1 MSPIQFDF
9 PDRMRRGMFWMVG
22 PQHVS
27 LLVSQLQVNLGR
39 LGVLLARSSPGG
51 KQLLH
56 TPQYTPHANTQPL
69 KFACWHCFPLALRQ
83 SRAFCLLL
91 LERQAQRGSSFP
103 AHHCNTVPLH
113 SNCTYHA
120 TKALARTAAHHTL
133 ASQPPS
139 MQHSMQQ
146 KPSGGSK
153 ENTTALKVPRRSL
166 SLTTS

>member
-1 MSPIQFDF
+1 MTSLIG
-9 PDRMRRGMFWMVG
+9 REGVCSGWYGHSMFHCLFHSYKRTSG
-22 PQHVS
+22 D
-27 LLVSQLQVNLGR
+27 LGCYLQGAVQ
-39 LGVLLARSSPGG
+39 AASSCYTHPN
-51 KQLLH
+51 
-56 TPQYTPHANTQPL
+56 TPHANTQPL

-91 LERQAQRGSSFP
+91 LEMQAQRGSSFP

-133 ASQPPS
+133 ASQPSS

-146 KPSGGSK
+146 KPAGGSK
-153 ENTTALKVPRRSL
+153 ENTTALKVPGRSL
-166 SLTTS
+166 SRILVEPNPV